1 MACHCCGGSILS
13 KIYPSNNLWQLLCM
27 KIVVSCWK
35 CTFFFT
41 LCIRDYSCR
50 DGEELDSQGDASSQP
65 DTISI
70 ASRTSQNTMDSDKVR
85 NHSLFSIQTATRAT
99 AVSLARSP
107 HPYVISPSSAGHHQI
122 ERTLQT
128 VRTVQKST
136 RLCER
141 ESSLAVIGPS

>member
-1 MACHCCGGSILS
+1 MEEAVYPTIVHENCCILH
-13 KIYPSNNLWQLLCM
+13 KMYIFPY
-27 KIVVSCWK
+27 
-35 CTFFFT
+35 
-41 LCIRDYSCR
+41 CIHDYSCR

-107 HPYVISPSSAGHHQI
+107 HPYVISPSSAGVSPSSESRLEAARGKLWPAIFCTARKPI
-122 ERTLQT
+122 ELSELYGSRHVCVRENLRLQ
-128 VRTVQKST
+128 
-136 RLCER
+136 
-141 ESSLAVIGPS
+141 